1 MSNMLWAYARPV
13 PLTAVPPSWVVSFAK
28 IGSVSKMGKSKGSV
42 AGSPVA
48 LKGVEYY
55 KPS

>member
-1 MSNMLWAYARPV
+1 MSNMLWAYARPA

-28 IGSVSKMGKSKGSV
+28 IGSVSKVDKSNGSI

-48 LKGVEYY
+48 SKGVE
-55 KPS
+55 